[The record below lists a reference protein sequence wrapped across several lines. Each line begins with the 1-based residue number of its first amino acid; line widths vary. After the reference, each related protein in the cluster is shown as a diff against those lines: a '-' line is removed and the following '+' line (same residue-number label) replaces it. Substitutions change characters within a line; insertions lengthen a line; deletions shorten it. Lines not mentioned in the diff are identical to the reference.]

1 MTFIPTLRSLTR
13 LLGSAL
19 LIAVIAAAC
28 GSDDSGRI
36 DVSEAQFRTTPNGL
50 GAGYLTISNT
60 TDDPVTLRAAS
71 SPEVERIELH
81 ESEMQDG
88 VIKMTPR
95 PEGFTVDPGAQV
107 VLEPGGKHLMLF
119 SPEPSGDE
127 LQITLDFGTETIVV
141 AAEFD
146 AEASAAHD
154 DMGGM
159 DDMDSGEMDDGDMD
173 EMNDATT
180 SG

>member
-13 LLGSAL
+13 LFGAAL

-28 GSDDSGRI
+28 GSDDAGGI

-88 VIKMTPR
+88 VMQMTPR

-154 DMGGM
+154 GM
-159 DDMDSGEMDDGDMD
+159 DDMDSGEMDDGDME
-173 EMNDATT
+173 EMDDATT